1 MLLLLGTICYFSV
14 ALVALLSYKKRH
26 HQKRVDGS
34 RPKHGASTFEPGSAC
49 GRPFSGAKTP
59 FPSARA
65 CVVTEEN
72 GVWWK
77 ETVARIHDGDFS
89 PDAPSSVPVR
99 PLEDLVAHLRVVT
112 ASVVARG
119 DPELHEPVDD
129 IWAARALIATD
140 FDVAEAADAAS
151 SYVDRRRT
159 SSGIALPS
167 CSVLDRA
174 LILVPFEDR
183 FGRPVAITR
192 VRYVSSGHMET
203 MTNHF
208 LSTCDGMI
216 SHMLL
221 AREERGGQ
229 VSSTNPLEQYVFC
242 VDCEGMLWRNAC
254 LEYCQM
260 LKRESDDC
268 FLERLAVIYVLNP
281 PTFLAWC
288 SAMLEPML
296 HPRTK
301 RKIQLVKSTE
311 VHRVMRELVGE
322 HRADDLLP
330 PNLGGFAKP
339 FSAPGQGR
347 TLEDKVGP
355 LLARTW
361 SRLGVA
367 EGPSPKPA
375 HTPVA
380 ACGARRRSGVEIG
393 CMSCFTGKI
402 FAINR
407 AERNNRK

>member
-65 CVVTEEN
+65 CVVTQEN
-72 GVWWK
+72 DVWWK

-99 PLEDLVAHLRVVT
+99 PLEDLMAHLRVVT

-140 FDVAEAADAAS
+140 FDVARAADAAS
-151 SYVDRRRT
+151 SYVDRRKT
-159 SSGIALPS
+159 SSGIALPIR
-167 CSVLDRA
+167 SVVDRA
-174 LILVPFEDR
+174 ITLVPFEDR

-229 VSSTNPLEQYVFC
+229 VSKTNPLEQFILC
-242 VDCEGMLWRNAC
+242 VDCEGMSWKNAC
-254 LEYCQM
+254 MEYCHM
-260 LKRESDDC
+260 MKREC
-268 FLERLAVIYVLNP
+268 AERYLERLAAMYVLNP
-281 PTFLAWC
+281 PASLGLF
-288 SAMLEPML
+288 SAMLDPIL
-296 HPRTK
+296 HARTK
-301 RKIQLVKSTE
+301 RKIQLVKSRD
-311 VHRVMRELVGE
+311 VPRVMRRLVGE
-322 HRADDLLP
+322 DRADDLLP
-330 PNLGGFAKP
+330 PNLGGSAKP
-339 FSAPGQGR
+339 FPALGHGR
-347 TLEDKVGP
+347 TLEDKVGA
-355 LLARTW
+355 LLAKTW
-361 SRLGVA
+361 RRLGVA
-367 EGPSPKPA
+367 KGGIAWEIAEPA
-375 HTPVA
+375 NQFGFKSLST
-380 ACGARRRSGVEIG
+380 EIG
-393 CMSCFTGKI
+393 CMSCLPSSLTRHRSKFI
-402 FAINR
+402 SP
-407 AERNNRK
+407 